1 MFIVSSVFARVLRM
15 AETRSK
21 FTPANSKHDSLML
34 QPKRL
39 AVEHMASNNN
49 SFTLRSMR
57 FGGFNTFS
65 RWNLFENNWYAN
77 LKQASEQRQALESK
91 LADAHNAAAEQN
103 QQCKSLKVELAVME
117 KQKREELKVRLA
129 NTLETAT
136 KERHEALEDE
146 IDDALEAAIGSEQQ
160 CEVFEA
166 DIADALDKVKE
177 PKQDRESLKMAFEN
191 ERSANAAFI
200 DDAMR
205 NLNDGMYQADQR
217 RRSLESKID
226 DALKAA
232 VGSKQQYELLELE
245 LVDALDEA
253 EDLKQQCDAL
263 GIEIE
268 KERSINVENLYDRM
282 CRREEVLHYAERRC
296 RAQRIEIEDTLKAAV
311 GSDQQ
316 FELLD
321 FGYIDALDEVEELK
335 RQRDALAMAIE
346 EELSTDVGPL
356 CNRIRKRN
364 EDLYQARRR
373 CQTLIIEIE
382 NAHKTAAR
390 SKQQYGQLK
399 FDLEDALDEFEELKQ
414 KREALRMSLRM
425 ELNRTLRKGARCT

>member
-1 MFIVSSVFARVLRM
+1 MFIVSSVLARVLRM

-34 QPKRL
+34 QLKRS

-49 SFTLRSMR
+49 SFTLRGMR
-57 FGGFNTFS
+57 FGGFNTFN
-65 RWNLFENNWYAN
+65 RWELFENNWYAN

-91 LADAHNAAAEQN
+91 LADARNAAAEQN
-103 QQCKSLKVELAVME
+103 QQCKSLKVELAGTFKTITNENQKREALAIELQDTLETAVME

-129 NTLETAT
+129 NT
-136 KERHEALEDE
+136 
-146 IDDALEAAIGSEQQ
+146 
-160 CEVFEA
+160 
-166 DIADALDKVKE
+166 LDKVKE

-200 DDAMR
+200 DGAMR
-205 NLNDGMYQADQR
+205 NLDDGMYQADQR

-253 EDLKQQCDAL
+253 EDLKQQRDAL

-282 CRREEVLHYAERRC
+282 CRRDEVLHYAERRC
-296 RAQRIEIEDTLKAAV
+296 RAQRIEIEDTLEAAV

-321 FGYIDALDEVEELK
+321 FGYIDALDEVEELN

-346 EELSTDVGPL
+346 EELLTDVGPL

-364 EDLYQARRR
+364 DDLYQARRR
-373 CQTLIIEIE
+373 CQTLMFEIE
-382 NAHKTAAR
+382 NAHKAAAR
-390 SKQQYGQLK
+390 SKQQYEQLK

-425 ELNRTLRKGARCT
+425 GLNRTLRKGARCT